1 MLQCCKDAW
10 EFQWVSHNDGTS
22 NSLVMFRYTEVGLLR
37 IATWT
42 ERFPHIPRVKSRK
55 LAVAS
60 WSLLLLKLLKQGRGI
75 WFQHCYLRASAPCRR
90 PQWSSAQSMDCRGFG
105 IDQRRA
111 KRPLAPQKSH
121 LLDAKSHCQC
131 VSDECFFRPLPLPNS
146 LTLLSETQKKI
157 QSILSQKSLAMGDCW
172 PPKKSPS
179 GR

>member
-1 MLQCCKDAW
+1 MGQHRPKIGPRCRKGHIVKNSINPRVFGVGGL
-10 EFQWVSHNDGTS
+10 GTQ
-22 NSLVMFRYTEVGLLR
+22 RILLR
-37 IATWT
+37 
-42 ERFPHIPRVKSRK
+42 RSRK
-55 LAVAS
+55 QQKLCHSAGDTAS
-60 WSLLLLKLLKQGRGI
+60 GAPRPWPD
-75 WFQHCYLRASAPCRR
+75 LRASAPCRR

-146 LTLLSETQKKI
+146 LTLLSETQENFN
-157 QSILSQKSLAMGDCW
+157 QSLAKKALPGDCW